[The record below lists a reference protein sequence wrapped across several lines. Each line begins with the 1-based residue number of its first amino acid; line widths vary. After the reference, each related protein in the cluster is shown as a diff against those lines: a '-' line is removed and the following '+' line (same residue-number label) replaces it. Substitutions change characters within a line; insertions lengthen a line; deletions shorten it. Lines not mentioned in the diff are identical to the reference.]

1 VPAHKPADQSAARAA
16 ASMSIPRAEVIFNG
30 SRLNVFNKHS
40 GGADAAQAQV
50 RFPIEH
56 GGPVVSNFKQLLSFK
71 SEGTSV
77 VTDPLEKK
85 ERDRSL
91 PCGEHSVRFKLSGFD
106 STNTG
111 TFSLEF
117 VPKSVAESSPADT
130 MEGAGGAMVSH
141 LPSTWYVAAAAC
153 DCLIA

>member
-1 VPAHKPADQSAARAA
+1 V
-16 ASMSIPRAEVIFNG
+16 SIPRAEVTFNG

-56 GGPVVSNFKQLLSFK
+56 DGAIVSNFKQLLSFK

-77 VTDPLEKK
+77 VTDPLDL
-85 ERDRSL
+85 RL
-91 PCGEHSVRFKLSGFD
+91 PCGEQSVRIKLSGFD
-106 STNTG
+106 NTNTG

-117 VPKSVAESSPADT
+117 VPKSVATSSPADT

-141 LPSTWYVAAAAC
+141 LPTTCNVAAAAC
-153 DCLIA
+153 DCSIA